1 MGNTESGPEVDGAG
15 TSTPTA
21 TATATAAAYA
31 RASEEA
37 TAITKAN
44 IAEFYPRRKEVPHSS
59 ISIQRGSSAN
69 QLEIIEATLPQ
80 QLQQHHKKQLDD
92 TRDQH
97 IQHTT
102 YSNGERS
109 KMRMNREEIAASPI
123 QSRPAAQ
130 FIPPKS
136 YKLTTGD
143 TVHTIPVSKIE
154 LRKQCVFHPM
164 PQRKQEEKKNDSTT
178 LSQQDIEAKHLLQSI
193 IHLDTEVTEATAAV
207 YHYLETKMVEDE
219 LSSSGRARAVMQH
232 IKDELQKG
240 NSKPAYQ
247 FLETAR
253 AVLPV
258 LREEAG
264 IDVEAG
270 LYLEA
275 NIFSKDSE
283 DSALS
288 TSQPT
293 SIANDKYSQHDDMRS
308 ISEQTAAIF
317 QFLDDAKST
326 VGSKKL
332 HGGID
337 PTSKGDAN
345 GNIFRI
351 LEENEHDGSIK
362 GGVLN
367 MKQPHELA
375 VSVADHTDFEDLSNF
390 NAPDVDD
397 MDLEFVENFDLAY
410 SEFLSY
416 HPELVAKNPNLMKNL
431 RIYKLQ
437 KLLEY
442 NEITERNH
450 TDALDSMNEEKI
462 VTEESMQL
470 QLKDAVRKKAARQ
483 TFLQSEVNNIHWNTK
498 QLAAKLR
505 WKVLKYSEDRAK
517 RQLKLREQFK
527 TIPHANTR
535 QELITLIPEGPHS
548 KKLVTAIKA
557 SFIAEGSSLPDILSS
572 RQEDQLRDIQV
583 ENSVVN
589 SEIVMLNQKL
599 TRLRK
604 EANKLEWVQS
614 TLVELDQATMHKFKR
629 QFEKKEGVVL

>member
-1 MGNTESGPEVDGAG
+1 MGNTESGPVVDGAG
-15 TSTPTA
+15 TSTA

-80 QLQQHHKKQLDD
+80 QMQQDHKNQLDE

-154 LRKQCVFHPM
+154 LRKQCIFHPM
-164 PQRKQEEKKNDSTT
+164 SQRKQEEKKNDSTT

-207 YHYLETKMVEDE
+207 YHYLETKKVEE
-219 LSSSGRARAVMQH
+219 EMSPSGRAREVMRR
-232 IKDELQKG
+232 IKDELRKG

-253 AVLPV
+253 TVLPV

-270 LYLEA
+270 LHLEA
-275 NIFSKDSE
+275 NIFSEDSE
-283 DSALS
+283 DSAKN
-288 TSQPT
+288 
-293 SIANDKYSQHDDMRS
+293 IYDQHDDVHS

-317 QFLDDAKST
+317 QFLNDAKSLSKGDT
-326 VGSKKL
+326 QSVTRDPVGSKKS
-332 HGGID
+332 HVGID
-337 PTSKGDAN
+337 PTTKGDSDA
-345 GNIFRI
+345 NIFRI
-351 LEENEHDGSIK
+351 LEENEELQLHDLAGSI
-362 GGVLN
+362 GDT
-367 MKQPHELA
+367 
-375 VSVADHTDFEDLSNF
+375 SDFEDLSNF
-390 NAPDVDD
+390 NAPDVSD

-410 SEFLSY
+410 SEFLFY
-416 HPELVAKNPNLMKNL
+416 HPKLVAKNPDLMKNL

-442 NEITERNH
+442 NEIIERNH
-450 TDALDSMNEEKI
+450 TDKLDSMNEEKR
-462 VTEESMQL
+462 VTEESIQL

-483 TFLQSEVNNIHWNTK
+483 TFLESEVNDIHWNTK
-498 QLAAKLR
+498 QLQAKLR

-517 RQLKLREQFK
+517 RQLKLRDQFK
-527 TIPHANTR
+527 IIPHANTR
-535 QELITLIPEGPHS
+535 QELIPLIPQGPHS
-548 KKLVTAIKA
+548 KKLETAIKA
-557 SFIAEGSSLPDILSS
+557 SFIAEGVSLPDALSS
-572 RQEDQLRDIQV
+572 RQEDQLRDTQV

-589 SEIVMLNQKL
+589 SEIAMLNQKL
-599 TRLRK
+599 ARLRR

-614 TLVELDQATMHKFKR
+614 TLVELDQTTMHKLKK